1 MIVCIHKK
9 KSNYKQRQ
17 SFTMT
22 STIKAS
28 ETLSFLI
35 IILVLCSCQSFTLR
49 SWSTTS
55 STANI
60 RSSSNKDSSLSATR
74 RTVISQILKSSPPLF
89 IMTNYPQNANAG
101 IDPNTLK
108 QYQVEGDISG
118 SQQRLRQ
125 LEVEKNRPED
135 TMNIPF
141 EELPSGVSYR
151 EYREGKGETIVQNG
165 SKVAVEMTIRCKSFA
180 TANDPGGLKYF
191 STKDDTDFNE
201 LAWTVGSGELLPGL
215 EEGMMGMHKNAI
227 RRIEIPSTMVFAA
240 RKEGQLPLPKE
251 SNKDGKRRFENLF
264 KTDATLL
271 FEVLVTRIK

>member
-9 KSNYKQRQ
+9 KSNNKQRQ

-22 STIKAS
+22 STIKAT

-35 IILVLCSCQSFTLR
+35 IILVLCCCQSFTLR

-55 STANI
+55 STA

-74 RTVISQILKSSPPLF
+74 RTVISQILLSSPSLF

-141 EELPSGVSYR
+141 EDLPSGVSYR
-151 EYREGKGETIVQNG
+151 EYREGNGETIVQNG

-191 STKDDTDFNE
+191 STKDDTAFNE